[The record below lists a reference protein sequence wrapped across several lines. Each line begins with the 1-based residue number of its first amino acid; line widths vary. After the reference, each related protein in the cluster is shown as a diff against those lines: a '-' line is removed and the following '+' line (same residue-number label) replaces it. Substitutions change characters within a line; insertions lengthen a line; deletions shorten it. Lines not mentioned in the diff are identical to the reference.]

1 MKKISVLYSFF
12 AFVLV
17 CTSMAVVPAHADA
30 TGSGFCVYGKKNGG
44 GINPSS
50 LKLKQIESAP
60 TTDCTVGYYESWA
73 AAYNYLKDWASS
85 ASNQVDGSFIEITS
99 NITFAGKSTDGTS
112 CNTGNNAFDGKILD
126 LKDKIALVGASTTE
140 KYTISGLCN
149 VSSDAEVGFVKN
161 AKKVEKLAFDNVF
174 FKSTAMNSKVGI
186 VTINGQS
193 DTHVYQDIHV
203 KNSSFYG
210 YDVGAVLGNGAAY
223 ISNISLTDV
232 TITGGN
238 HGGGVVGNLVT
249 NLKKNDD
256 GSTNNVY
263 SGFNVQN
270 LKISPLNGKAGNGT
284 YFGGIAGY
292 VMQYETVEWTKSSLD
307 GLDIQ
312 EADYAGG
319 LLGMVSH
326 SDATLAEEET
336 RYSDI
341 DIGSSNAVIAGSKYV
356 GGLVGYINEDCTYG
370 AISLTKNSVQAEIK
384 GGGENAD
391 SYVGGLIGFVNYSNN
406 EKVGLTINH
415 NRIKNSVFNGKDG
428 KVGYLVGSFSEL
440 QKIDFKS
447 VQYNFYY
454 GDNEDGNY
462 NPILASNEAI
472 IGIGSFNV
480 EGNWLKGTIKSKR
493 VNVSYNFRN
502 AVSGL
507 SADGVLDI
515 KDDQGNILEDPIKVS
530 DTKRYCNGVID
541 ASIMKTQDFV
551 DALNSG
557 STGANNWEYD
567 DVDNLPSVITG
578 NGVGSNKYNV
588 TFDFTPLSNNPYIVF
603 GNAWATNNWSTTKKI
618 KASET
623 KDAESRFP
631 KAYVLG
637 QSDKTKFFKL
647 LWKYD
652 EEDAA
657 NYEYLFSSLY
667 PYPDNHDI
675 TVYAALDEK
684 SANGV
689 NRLAVDIVALDEDG
703 NNLFGESDYHGS
715 IVLSQKVNGVTY
727 QQESQLVKMTAQDYC
742 HRFFVPKGQ
751 SDTLIFNV
759 TLNPDAGYEMTDV
772 NFTHSWL
779 NAPANENWG
788 YSKALGTFK
797 FNADRM
803 SLPKFT
809 VRYNALSYNVRYTIP
824 ESMQDKGLFVV
835 SDNNLIGGQ
844 TGVTIENINEKAP
857 KIYDSDLCSVGWI
870 VADENLKPRKGQ
882 MSDKLVDELQ
892 YMQPSGSSNVE
903 NVLIPNLKDLNCPL
917 NKGSYN
923 ITLNVDGQG
932 EIVLLQEL
940 VDGEN
945 KIVVEHPFKE
955 EEGVLEL
962 KIPKVKENSSN
973 VSTPVPLV
981 IKAVPKAGY
990 VFKGVT
996 YKIGGVTAA
1005 SLNGSLNDGDQFSV
1019 ISDMELTA
1027 KFEPMSPV
1035 DLVFNENAGNGESF
1049 FGDSWANLLSTGN
1062 FDDDNAGDWF
1072 VKQRYSIND
1081 KDNKF
1086 PLDIYRDRYCLQ
1098 GYTLAK
1104 NDKKDGVFT
1113 KFDDAFINVSKA
1125 AAATAS
1131 IPVYAYWEECSNQD
1145 FYTVYAADGDKG
1157 TLTLSRSFALDGLKK
1172 TYKVGANGLRIP
1184 KVETN
1189 DAVSNANLFTEIS
1202 FEVKQGAGV
1211 LLDTDKPYTYKDHGA
1226 EVGWVDFSSSLKV
1239 TSDLDIKAPLIM
1251 DLFNST
1257 YALDV
1262 NMANENTADVFF
1274 GDDFKFLWTAVAFG
1288 DKLPTNIYRA
1298 DAKLVGWSFE
1308 QDATADKAITVFDKK
1323 FVETFESYDNANQFG
1338 VNFDPTKKEYP
1349 VLFAVW
1355 ETSVVPT
1362 YTVKSNE
1369 KDKGTLSLSQ
1379 AVGGKTFT
1387 HVVDGTLLV
1396 PAVGD
1401 GLEFTVNFEA
1411 VEDWVLADGK
1421 SLVWNSSDGTSK
1433 SIENGAIKHVNKDY
1447 VVTVLGN
1454 AKNSDGPEVVGTVVR
1469 VAVDAKYGKIEF
1481 IEEKDGNKI
1490 VHTLDENGQIVLP
1503 SDIDSD
1509 KWTLHVVPNEG
1520 YVLESLVL
1528 TKDGKEVA
1536 VLHNGDKLPKDMEN
1550 VVMTA
1555 KFEKEGENPN
1565 NNPDDNPGKN
1575 TDKDPNK
1582 PTPSVDERYQKSGN
1596 TVKIDF
1602 SSNDIDK
1609 TNETTASLKIVD
1621 LQTGKDSVIRESI
1634 KISELDQITIRI
1646 AKPGEYKVVLTLLEG
1661 ENPIEKTQIV
1671 TIESPFETVAAESW
1685 QMLSLAAVDASV
1697 LERDD
1702 VFFYWWN
1709 EGGIGEFWQYQAVRE
1724 GETLDPSRGVWY
1736 TSRSEEP
1743 LKLRSDYKDEGQDI
1757 VWDLEC
1763 KNSGWNLVANP
1774 HGWYV
1779 DLYSNNKDKK
1789 AKEDEESEV
1798 YFRRYNSETGAYD
1811 PVDTLKPYEA
1821 VWAKVSKKTKWVVSA
1836 EPVFVNDLIE
1846 TRHEGEILTK
1856 STVKDNWTL
1865 RVVLSDGNGKRDSW
1879 NLLGASDHPFDAE
1892 EPPASMGDHVNLS
1905 ILDGKRALE
1914 KSLKAP
1920 SDDMEWTISLK
1931 ASSIRE
1937 GYLTLGGIDNVKSH
1951 GYRVY
1956 VTVDG
1961 DMTEMQEG
1969 KALPVLLKSS
1979 SKTATVRVTKG
1990 APVVAKNAAVKG
2002 LRSARLGNKL
2012 HVSFD
2017 ASESLAG
2024 TNARVELLDVKG
2036 NVKST
2041 ASTKT
2046 LFGTNAL
2053 VLDAPRAGFYLLRVR
2068 AGSVQQVRKV
2078 LVK

>member
-1 MKKISVLYSFF
+1 MKKISAFYSFLV
-12 AFVLV
+12 FVLISA
-17 CTSMAVVPAHADA
+17 SMAVVPAHAQA
-30 TGSGFCVYGKKNGG
+30 SGTQYFCIDTQTSGVLKLFQKNGG
-44 GINPSS
+44 DVN
-50 LKLKQIESAP
+50 
-60 TTDCTVGYYESWA
+60 C
-73 AAYNYLKDWASS
+73 YLTWNDVYDEIDTWMQ
-85 ASNQVDGSFIEITS
+85 NQTGDAVIQITS
-99 NITFAGKSTDGTS
+99 DIAFAGKSADGTS
-112 CNTGNNAFDGKILD
+112 CKTGNTAFGGMMLD
-126 LKDKIALVGASTTE
+126 LKDKFSLVGTSASPHY
-140 KYTISGLCN
+140 KISGLCHIA
-149 VSSDAEVGFVKN
+149 DADEVGFVKG
-161 AKKVEKLAFDNVF
+161 AKKVENLDFEKVL
-174 FKSTAMNSKVGI
+174 FKSTKTSSKVGI
-186 VTINGQS
+186 VALNSQS
-193 DTHVYQDIHV
+193 AVHVYQNIHV

-210 YDVGAVLGNGAAY
+210 HDVGAVLGNGAAY
-223 ISNISLTDV
+223 ISNISLTED
-232 TITGGN
+232 TITSGN
-238 HGGGVVGNLVT
+238 YGGGVAGYLVT
-249 NLKKNDD
+249 NLRENDD

-263 SGFNVQN
+263 SGFDVQF
-270 LKISPLNGKAGNGT
+270 LRIRSVNGKSGGDT
-284 YFGGIAGY
+284 YFGGVAGF
-292 VMQYETVEWTKSSLD
+292 VMQYEKVVWAKSSLA

-312 EADYAGG
+312 NGSYVGG
-319 LLGMVSH
+319 LLGMANH
-326 SDATLAEEET
+326 SDAVSVAEESK
-336 RYSDI
+336 YSEI
-341 DIGSSNAVIAGSKYV
+341 DVGSKSNSIIFASKYA
-356 GGLVGYINEDCTYG
+356 GGLVGYIIEDCAYT
-370 AISLTKNSVQAEIK
+370 ALSVTKNSVRASIR
-384 GGGENAD
+384 GGGASSD
-391 SYVGGLIGFVNYSNN
+391 SYVGGLIGFIHFTST
-406 EKVGLTINH
+406 EKLGLTINY
-415 NRIKNSVFNGKDG
+415 NKVTDDVYGGATD
-428 KVGYLVGSFSEL
+428 KVGYLVGSMDC
-440 QKIDFKS
+440 KNVNFKS

-803 SLPKFT
+803 SLLKFT

-973 VSTPVPLV
+973 GSTPVPLV

-1035 DLVFNENAGNGESF
+1035 DLVFNENAGNSESF

-1062 FDDDNAGDWF
+1062 FDDDNAGNWF
-1072 VKQRYSIND
+1072 VEQSYSIND
-1081 KDNKF
+1081 KDSKF
-1086 PLDIYRDRYCLQ
+1086 PLDIYRDGYCLQ

-1113 KFDDAFINVSKA
+1113 KFDDEFINVSKA
-1125 AAATAS
+1125 AALTTSEESSS

-1157 TLTLSRSFALDGLKK
+1157 TLTLSRTFAPGGLKK

-1379 AVGGKTFT
+1379 TVGGKTFT